1 MAIRF
6 EPIETSLAGADWTL
20 IPDHLRYSLRAYA
33 ERGRVPGPFLT
44 AILMNDG
51 HEMVTRAPKLTL
63 AELRAIVAFCD
74 AYLPRECFGRPEKVA
89 DWEYFGGMQ
98 GLLQTARTGGLRA

>member
-1 MAIRF
+1 MAIRS
-6 EPIETSLAGADWTL
+6 ETSLAGADWTL

-51 HEMVTRAPKLTL
+51 HEMVTRAPKLSL